1 VGSALWKRSWPYL
14 AGGHSEAVHAA
25 PGAVLPAAPGA
36 AGVTAVR
43 RDTNAGQILIAVAGL
58 LSGAGVAWIVSNA
71 GPVRASFSN
80 VPFALPVA
88 VLVGWSFIGS
98 GLLAWRPR
106 PGNHLGAALIFTGF
120 AWFAS
125 VLPDAHN
132 PVLFTV
138 GEVVQ
143 LFYYAGF
150 IYLILSFPSGRLRG
164 ALDRGLVAATIVL
177 VTIGRLGWLLF
188 ADSRA
193 VICSYC
199 PANLLEVAR
208 DDALARRLFEVQLIA
223 ALPVAAVGLGLLAGR
238 WRRASHAQRHAVMP
252 VAAAGVVAI
261 AAAAAFAV
269 ALALGAESAAAVLS
283 RAGWYA
289 AAAIPVA
296 VLAVFV
302 QRRLAHGAVAGLVV
316 ELGGRGAVADPRE
329 ALSRALGD
337 PSLTLGYWFAAESRY
352 VDRAGGPVELPGPE
366 SGRRS
371 TVVERDGQPVAVL
384 IHDPALEHN
393 ARLVDSVCAA
403 AGLALE
409 NERLQAE
416 LRARLV
422 ELQASRARLVE
433 ATDAERRRIERD
445 LHDGTQQ
452 RLVSIAM
459 SLGLAESKLPADGE
473 QAKPIVAESREA
485 LAAALAEL
493 RDLTQGI
500 YPTILTERGLPAAL
514 DELCRRSA
522 LTAHLRLF
530 LDGRLPA
537 PVETAAYYVVSEALT
552 NAAKHAQAREARVA
566 ARCSGGLLTV
576 EVADDGVGGAGNG
589 KGLTGSGLR
598 GLADRVEALGGRLTV
613 SSPPG
618 RGTTLRAEFPCG

>member
-1 VGSALWKRSWPYL
+1 VGSALRKRSRPYL
-14 AGGHSEAVHAA
+14 AGPGQGA
-25 PGAVLPAAPGA
+25 PGAVLRAVPGA
-36 AGVTAVR
+36 AAWVTAVWR
-43 RDTNAGQILIAVAGL
+43 GANARLVTVAVAGL
-58 LSGAGVAWIVSNA
+58 LAGAGAAWIVSTA

-80 VPFALPVA
+80 VPFALPVV

-98 GLLAWRPR
+98 GLLAWRSR
-106 PGNHLGAALIFTGF
+106 PDHHLGAVLIFTGF

-125 VLPDAHN
+125 VLPDAHI

-143 LFYYAGF
+143 LFYYVGF
-150 IYLILSFPSGRLRG
+150 VYLVLSFPSGRLRG
-164 ALDRGLVAATIVL
+164 GLDRGLVAAAIVL
-177 VTIGRLGWLLF
+177 VTVGRLAWLLF

-193 VICSYC
+193 VICSRC

-208 DDALARRLFEVQLIA
+208 NDALARRLFDIQLIIA
-223 ALPVAAVGLGLLAGR
+223 VPVAVVVLGLLAGR

-252 VAAAGVVAI
+252 VAVAGVVAFTAV
-261 AAAAAFAV
+261 AAAAAAIV
-269 ALALGAESAAAVLS
+269 LGAGSAAAVLI

-289 AAAIPVA
+289 AAAVPVA
-296 VLAVFV
+296 VLAVFI
-302 QRRLAHGAVAGLVV
+302 QRRLARSAVAGLVV
-316 ELGGRGAVADPRE
+316 ELGGPGPVADPRE
-329 ALSRALGD
+329 ALARALGD
-337 PSLTLGYWFAAESRY
+337 PSLAVGYWFAAESRY
-352 VDRAGGPVELPGPE
+352 VDRNGGPVELPTPD

-371 TVVERDGQPVAVL
+371 TVVERAGQPVAVL
-384 IHDPALEHN
+384 IHDAALEHN
-393 ARLVDSVCAA
+393 AKLVDSVCAA

-433 ATDAERRRIERD
+433 ATDTERRRIERD

-459 SLGLAESKLPADGE
+459 SLGLAESKLPPNAGH
-473 QAKPIVAESREA
+473 AKPIVAGAREA
-485 LAAALAEL
+485 LRAALAEL

-500 YPTILTERGLPAAL
+500 YPTILTERGLSAAL
-514 DELCRRSA
+514 DELCSRAA

-552 NAAKHAQAREARVA
+552 NAAKHAHASEVRVA
-566 ARCSGGLLTV
+566 ATCTGGVLTV

-589 KGLTGSGLR
+589 KGSGLR
-598 GLADRVEALGGRLTV
+598 GLADRVEALEGRLTV